1 MTDHHI
7 RLAAAGD
14 APGIAAMSRDFIEY
28 GLGWRWTSE
37 RVLRCVRDPMI
48 NVAVA
53 GGFGQLSGFGI
64 MQYYENEA
72 HLLLL
77 AVQDSQRRKGIGSA
91 LISWLET
98 TALTA
103 GIGAIYLD
111 ARARNE
117 AARAFYRRLGY
128 QEVRVVR
135 RFYRGREDGVRIA
148 KDLWAQQ
155 HA

>member
-1 MTDHHI
+1 MTDHDI
-7 RLAAAGD
+7 RLAVADD

-28 GLGWRWTSE
+28 GLGWRWTPE
-37 RVLRCVRDPMI
+37 RVLRCVRDPKI
-48 NVAVA
+48 NVAAA
-53 GGFGQLSGFGI
+53 GNIGQLSGFGI

-111 ARARNE
+111 ARAQNE
-117 AARAFYRRLGY
+117 AARAFYRKLGY

-148 KDLWAQQ
+148 KDLWTQQ

>member
-1 MTDHHI
+1 MADHDI
-7 RLAAAGD
+7 RLAVARD

-28 GLGWRWTSE
+28 GLGWRWTPE

-53 GGFGQLSGFGI
+53 GRSGRLSGFGI

-77 AVQDSQRRKGIGSA
+77 AVQESQRRKGVGSA
-91 LISWLET
+91 LISWLEA

-111 ARARNE
+111 ARAQNE
-117 AARAFYRRLGY
+117 AARAFYRKLGY